1 MKSPMQTFAFTP
13 LTLVIHIW
21 AKQNAHIMALDKEN
35 VEVVFEN

>member
-21 AKQNAHIMALDKEN
+21 AKQNDHIMALDKEN
-35 VEVVFEN
+35 VEVVFDN